1 MITFQMTV
9 PAEVVSHFG
18 FLKKE
23 ANLPPRAEA
32 GEEWPA
38 AGLNQNGTLPS
49 VDKK

>member
-23 ANLPPRAEA
+23 ANLPPRANA
-32 GEEWPA
+32 VGFGTRRQLKNGLRPA
-38 AGLNQNGTLPS
+38 
-49 VDKK
+49 